1 MRVFGCRDVGESVI
15 LVHGLERIGIGFYLL
30 VELVLWVT
38 HLEGLNGIDGR
49 EFVLAKCICG
59 ILVCYV
65 NMKMFDGYVVLY
77 LELGRSSRW
86 PGRILSRMNI
96 KAVLK
101 SSWNFTSGF
110 WFQMLFGNF
119 EWILIAW
126 RVWRHLNQHVLGP
139 PCFLVKLYSSNPW
152 WAVRA
157 SARPPAL
164 ALLALLERH
173 RQSSFLLHELH
184 KQLLFLLHGQL
195 WIMNILRRQAHL
207 RYRRNVSCRG
217 RLTLFLLRW
226 PPTFNRR

>member
-1 MRVFGCRDVGESVI
+1 MWVFDWREVGECVI
-15 LVHGLERIGIGFYLL
+15 LVHGLKGIGIGFYLL
-30 VELVLWVT
+30 VELVFWVT

-59 ILVCYV
+59 ILVYYV
-65 NMKMFDGYVVLY
+65 NMKLFNGDVVLY
-77 LELGRSSRW
+77 LELGRSLRW
-86 PGRILSRMNI
+86 SGRILSRMNI
-96 KAVLK
+96 KTVLK

-110 WFQMLFGNF
+110 WFQILFWNF
-119 EWILIAW
+119 EWIFIAW
-126 RVWRHLNQHVLGP
+126 RVWRHLDQHVLRP
-139 PCFLVKLYSSNPW
+139 RCSLFKLYPSNPW

-173 RQSSFLLHELH
+173 RQSSFLIHELH

-195 WIMNILRRQAHL
+195 LRFKVPRQAHL

-217 RLTLFLLRW
+217 RLTLLLLRW
-226 PPTFNRR
+226 PPTFDRR